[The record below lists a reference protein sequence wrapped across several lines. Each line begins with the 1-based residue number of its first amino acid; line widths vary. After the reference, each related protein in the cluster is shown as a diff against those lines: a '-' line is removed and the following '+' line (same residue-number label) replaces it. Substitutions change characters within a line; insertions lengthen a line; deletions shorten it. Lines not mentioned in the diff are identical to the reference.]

1 MLVISPSITTARSK
15 PAWISPNKSSVIAH
29 IHHDHG
35 EAYRLVSK
43 IGGTDFHKVDQRCI
57 YIMSTAMSMLFESR
71 SGAYMPGVC
80 LQTVTLLCWT
90 IAERIKPTL
99 LIKQMDHAMLKLQ
112 LDAEDLYEALYHIV
126 NVIITTD
133 KINGGPMRDYGKNR
147 TAKDFSLSE
156 KLNDHHGSRI
166 HQNLNSASRNS
177 QNVVGKL
184 PEPVS
189 VAREC
194 PTGKTDGVELV
205 NMHVRCGSPCEAST
219 SSRPLP
225 AP

>member
-1 MLVISPSITTARSK
+1 MSPAALVDMDNVVRHGPLVG
-15 PAWISPNKSSVIAH
+15 PNTG
-29 IHHDHG
+29 D
-35 EAYRLVSK
+35 
-43 IGGTDFHKVDQRCI
+43 
-57 YIMSTAMSMLFESR
+57 
-71 SGAYMPGVC
+71 
-80 LQTVTLLCWT
+80 QTVLSAC
-90 IAERIKPTL
+90 RG
-99 LIKQMDHAMLKLQ
+99 QQ
-112 LDAEDLYEALYHIV
+112 
-126 NVIITTD
+126 
-133 KINGGPMRDYGKNR
+133 YGKNR

-166 HQNLNSASRNS
+166 HQNVNSASRNS

-194 PTGKTDGVELV
+194 PTDKTDGVELV

-225 AP
+225 APCREVKLNRLRPPSFRFPSRFQEIVQKARRKQNIEYQINMSCKFTF

>member
-1 MLVISPSITTARSK
+1 MPMKPPLPSPA
-15 PAWISPNKSSVIAH
+15 SSA
-29 IHHDHG
+29 
-35 EAYRLVSK
+35 LLMSMSK
-43 IGGTDFHKVDQRCI
+43 IVPTSNMTYYGMVRLHPGKRDYLSGQCRFWSRPSRALKAAHNTKVWDFSMSPAALVDMDNVVRHGPLVGLN
-57 YIMSTAMSMLFESR
+57 T
-71 SGAYMPGVC
+71 GD
-80 LQTVTLLCWT
+80 QTVLSAC
-90 IAERIKPTL
+90 RG
-99 LIKQMDHAMLKLQ
+99 QQ
-112 LDAEDLYEALYHIV
+112 
-126 NVIITTD
+126 
-133 KINGGPMRDYGKNR
+133 YGKNR

-166 HQNLNSASRNS
+166 HQNVNSASRNS

-194 PTGKTDGVELV
+194 PTGSGVELV

-219 SSRPLP
+219 SSRLLP